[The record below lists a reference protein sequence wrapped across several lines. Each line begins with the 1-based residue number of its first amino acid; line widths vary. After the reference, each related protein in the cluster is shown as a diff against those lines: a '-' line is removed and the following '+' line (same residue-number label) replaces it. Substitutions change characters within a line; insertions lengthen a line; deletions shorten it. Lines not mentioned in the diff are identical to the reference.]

1 MTKRWESL
9 FTQVQEVLLEKWDP
23 IYVIANDGFRDEYN
37 AYVPYLMEMLE
48 RGTTAQELATHLDHI
63 RVEIMG
69 LWPRPEEAM
78 ETARELLRLS
88 YIPQDG

>member
-1 MTKRWESL
+1 MTKRWGPIHI
-9 FTQVQEVLLEKWDP
+9 QVQEVLLEKWDP
-23 IYVIANDGFRDEYN
+23 LYVIANDGFRDEYDPFI
-37 AYVPYLMEMLE
+37 PYLMAMLE

-78 ETARELLRLS
+78 ETASELLTLGP
-88 YIPQDG
+88 IA